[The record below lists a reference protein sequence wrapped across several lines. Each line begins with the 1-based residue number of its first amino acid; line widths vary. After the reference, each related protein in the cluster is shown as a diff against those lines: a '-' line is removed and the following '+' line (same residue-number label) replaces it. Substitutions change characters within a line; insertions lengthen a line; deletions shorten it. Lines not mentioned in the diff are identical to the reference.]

1 MDKDNT
7 GVVTGRLRG
16 HHRDRLPD
24 RHRHRDALRQGVR
37 GLPDPV
43 HRAACRATTSTK
55 IPVADQ
61 VNGAGFRPDEIAK
74 MPVSGPFKY
83 ESVTPQAELRLA
95 RNELLP
101 EPAHRQAGQPRLR
114 RVQVVRRSGRDD
126 RGLPEQRDRRRL
138 RPPGLGPAEGPGPR
152 RPGLGDPGP
161 PVRVPAPEL
170 VAGPVHDGRPEQ
182 EHRWLLA
189 QPGGPGPRHGLPDG
203 RPGDPPG
210 HRLRDRQE
218 RDQHAAPRRQ
228 RRGREHEHQPVGVV
242 LRGPPP
248 VRPST
253 RTRPSRSSPMAAGP
267 TPTATASSRRTA
279 SRPRS
284 SCARRPGRSARTRW
298 PSSAHGSRTSAS
310 TASST
315 RCRRRTS
322 SPTTTRRPTTPRAT
336 SSRSN
341 FDVAEHASARSID
354 PLGNYSS
361 YHSSQFRPTGANDA
375 QVSDPDVDK
384 SLDDVKNNVDFQ
396 VVKDAMATFQE
407 ALRRQDGRD
416 PAVLPQERRARQP
429 ALGNYFA
436 NGTQAGSDLERR
448 GLVRHAVGSEL
459 CTDLVAIDGAPG
471 HPGAPSTPPAGTVA
485 VGVLSAHTFRATG
498 PPRADAH
505 PARLLRVEAERR

>member
-1 MDKDNT
+1 MIMHFNKVFEGYLT
-7 GVVTGRLRG
+7 R
-16 HHRDRLPD
+16 HIAPLP
-24 RHRHRDALRQGVR
+24 RHYLQG
-37 GLPDPV
+37 
-43 HRAACRATTSTK
+43 

-74 MPVSGPFKY
+74 LPVPGPFKY

-95 RNELLP
+95 QERELH
-101 EPAHRQAGQPRLR
+101 EPPHRQAGQPRR
-114 RVQVVRRSGRDD
+114 ARVQVVRRSGRDD

-138 RPPGLGPAEGPGPR
+138 RPPGLGPPEGPGPR
-152 RPGLGDPGP
+152 RPGRGDPGP
-161 PVRVPAPEL
+161 AVRVPAPEL

-210 HRLRDRQE
+210 DRLRDRQE

-242 LRGPPP
+242 LRGPAAG
-248 VRPST
+248 RPST
-253 RTRPSRSSPMAAGP
+253 RTRPSRSSPTAAGP

-322 SPTTTRRPTTPRAT
+322 SPTTTSRRTTPRAT
-336 SSRSN
+336 SRGATSTSRSTRS
-341 FDVAEHASARSID
+341 APRSTRSATTPATTAASSA
-354 PLGNYSS
+354 
-361 YHSSQFRPTGANDA
+361 
-375 QVSDPDVDK
+375 
-384 SLDDVKNNVDFQ
+384 
-396 VVKDAMATFQE
+396 
-407 ALRRQDGRD
+407 
-416 PAVLPQERRARQP
+416 RRARTMRRSATRTSTSPLTTSRTTSTSRSSRTPWRTFQDLYVDKTIEIP
-429 ALGNYFA
+429 LYYRKNVELADPRARQLLRQRHPGR
-436 NGTQAGSDLERR
+436 SDLERR
-448 GLVRHAVGSEL
+448 GLVRQPSRSRLHA
-459 CTDLVAIDGAPG
+459 
-471 HPGAPSTPPAGTVA
+471 ST
-485 VGVLSAHTFRATG
+485 
-498 PPRADAH
+498 
-505 PARLLRVEAERR
+505 